1 MIWIGTIVVF
11 SPFQETESKNE
22 LKSQLREMEKQF
34 HDKQN
39 RHVPVHVNILMA
51 LWSSGAVSVC
61 HSLLGAIVHNFGSF
75 MQHNIVFITFTQSFY
90 TL

>member
-1 MIWIGTIVVF
+1 MKDICFI
-11 SPFQETESKNE
+11 
-22 LKSQLREMEKQF
+22 L
-34 HDKQN
+34 
-39 RHVPVHVNILMA
+39 VPVHVNILMA